1 MFIPLRDN
9 LNFKGMPLLTLLF
22 IAINV
27 AVFAAWQGGSNLDVE
42 KVSNYSLIP
51 YEVTHPGTQCVP
63 TSPSAM
69 EYRCEDEAKVEKEVG
84 QNLPHTVVTVITSM
98 FMHGGWGHLIGNM
111 IFLFAFG
118 VSLELALG
126 RFAFVLFYLAGGIGA
141 EAAHV
146 LFDAS
151 SQVPS
156 LGASGAISAVM
167 AGFLMLFAAA
177 KMRTLVWLLP
187 PILVWIRAYLVIGL
201 WLLLQVLEAYFVLS
215 TFGKDAGGV
224 AYFAHFGGFATGL
237 LLLLIVTN
245 KAFIEQQR
253 LHAKLASGDV
263 MLVREEH
270 VSDPATP
277 QAAAQAATVAAAHV
291 DPFAQPQAP
300 QFAQPQTPQF
310 AQPAAAAHVD
320 PFAQPQAP
328 QFAQPQ
334 TPQFA
339 QPAAAAHVD
348 PFAQPQAPQF
358 AQPQPPQFSQPPPQ
372 FAQPQPPQFESP
384 PQPVPGQAPPP
395 VQDLAQAPP
404 PAPDLSQA
412 PPRPP
417 PPAAAA

>member
-1 MFIPLRDN
+1 MFLPLRDN
-9 LNFKGMPLLTLLF
+9 LNFKGLPLLTFLF

-27 AVFAAWQGGSNLDVE
+27 AVFVGWQGGSNLDTE
-42 KVSNYSLIP
+42 KIANYSLIP
-51 YEVTHPGTQCVP
+51 YEVTHPGKQCVP
-63 TSPSAM
+63 SSPTDFEFS
-69 EYRCEDEAKVEKEVG
+69 CDNEAKIERETG
-84 QNLPHTVVTVITSM
+84 QELPHTAITVVTSM

-126 RFAFVLFYLAGGIGA
+126 RFAFVLFYLAGGVGA

-151 SQVPS
+151 SPVPS

-167 AGFLMLFAAA
+167 GGFLMLFAAA
-177 KMRTLVWLLP
+177 KIRTLVWLLP

-215 TFGKDAGGV
+215 TFGKDGGGV

-237 LLLLIVTN
+237 LLLMIVTN
-245 KAFIEQQR
+245 KQFVEQQR

-270 VSDPATP
+270 VTDPATP
-277 QAAAQAATVAAAHV
+277 QGVAQAATATVAHADPFAQPQPPQFAQPQPQQFAQPPAAAHV
-291 DPFAQPQAP
+291 DPFAQPQPAQFAQPPQPPQFAPPQPP
-300 QFAQPQTPQF
+300 QFAQ
-310 AQPAAAAHVD
+310 QPAQ
-320 PFAQPQAP
+320 FAQPQAP
-328 QFAQPQ
+328 QFA
-334 TPQFA
+334 
-339 QPAAAAHVD
+339 
-348 PFAQPQAPQF
+348 
-358 AQPQPPQFSQPPPQ
+358 PPPG
-372 FAQPQPPQFESP
+372 P
-384 PQPVPGQAPPP
+384 AP
-395 VQDLAQAPP
+395 AYA

-412 PPRPP
+412 PPPAPAPPQPPSDLSQAPPPPPP